1 MISRGGVGGKA
12 NLEAT
17 SGMLMASKKQ
27 GSLSSLEVRY
37 AETPPEYLVAEIK
50 SLKKGPE
57 RRWE

>member
-1 MISRGGVGGKA
+1 MGGKA